1 MLSENGV
8 LLYGTAWCGD
18 CRRVKRALEERGAD
32 YQWID
37 LEKTKGARAEML
49 RLNGGA
55 RKFPTILFP
64 DGSVMTDPSVPQL
77 AARLD
82 EIEQRSL
89 R

>member
-18 CRRVKRALEERGAD
+18 CRRVKRALEERGVD

-64 DGSVMTDPSVPQL
+64 DGFVMADPSVPQL

-82 EIEQRSL
+82 EMGQRSL
-89 R
+89 